1 MKFDIRNV
9 EIKGKGMIAT
19 ATIKSNE
26 TICTCTAI
34 RLSNFQSEELKC
46 TSLFKYLFMK
56 DEAYYLALGDVSLVN
71 HAFEPNAKVVWE
83 EDKIHLIATK
93 DITIGEEITHTYSNI
108 DDYDISGWI

>member
-1 MKFDIRNV
+1 MKFDIRDV
-9 EIKGKGMIAT
+9 KIKGKGMIAT
-19 ATIKSNE
+19 VAIKPDE

-34 RLSNFQSEELKC
+34 RLSDFQSEELRC

-56 DEAYYLALGDVSLVN
+56 DDAYHLALGDVSLVN
-71 HAFEPNAKVVWE
+71 HSFEPNSKVLWQ

-93 DITIGEEITHTYSNI
+93 DISIGDEITHTYSNI